1 QGFSVGVEDAHGT
14 MAGDDAHG
22 TGGHLGEVVRRR
34 CDEVA
39 LRVLGEPRGTDDLD
53 AGDGLERFA
62 VSEHMDMVGHAGD
75 ECRGV
80 IDRRGIQRTVVARE
94 QNDGN
99 GEGGED
105 LEGAGDERPVELV
118 GIEDVP
124 APEDEVAAILTG
136 RFGDAGDGI
145 ESGTVE
151 PRAGLLAEVV
161 RGHAQLPVPRG
172 DESHLLLLMTFPSY
186 GRVPPYTPA
195 PTSVAHIRRH
205 AASATLTWANTIHE
219 RAHRPIA
226 PATTSQVRDCEDV
239 IRLG

>member
-1 QGFSVGVEDAHGT
+1 
-14 MAGDDAHG
+14 
-22 TGGHLGEVVRRR
+22 LGEVVRRR

-62 VSEHMDMVGHAGD
+62 VSEHMDMVGYAGD

-80 IDRRGIQRTVVARE
+80 IDRRGVQRIVVARE
-94 QNDGN
+94 QDDGN

-105 LEGAGDERPVELV
+105 FEGAGDDRPVELV
-118 GIEDVP
+118 GLEDVP
-124 APEDEVAAILTG
+124 AHEDEVGALLSG
-136 RFGDAGDGI
+136 RFADAGDGI

-172 DESHLLLLMTFPSY
+172 DESHLLLRMTFPTSS
-186 GRVPPYTPA
+186 RVPQYTPA
-195 PTSVAHIRRH
+195 PTSVAHITRH
-205 AASATLTWANTIHE
+205 AASATLTWANIAHE

-226 PATTSQVRDCEDV
+226 RTTTSQVRDCEAV